1 MGALQRFQAVMAVF
15 FLLCAA
21 VSLWRIAA
29 CDGRDIWYIPLVLL
43 CASGVMA
50 VGAQGKKPG
59 KGKKGS
65 I

>member
-21 VSLWRIAA
+21 VSLWRIVA
-29 CDGRDIWYIPLVLL
+29 CDGRDIWYLPLVLL

-50 VGAQGKKPG
+50 VGAQGKKRG

>member
-1 MGALQRFQAVMAVF
+1 MAVF

-29 CDGRDIWYIPLVLL
+29 CDGRDIWYVPLMLL
-43 CASGVMA
+43 CAAGMMV
-50 VGAQGKKPG
+50 VGALGKKRG